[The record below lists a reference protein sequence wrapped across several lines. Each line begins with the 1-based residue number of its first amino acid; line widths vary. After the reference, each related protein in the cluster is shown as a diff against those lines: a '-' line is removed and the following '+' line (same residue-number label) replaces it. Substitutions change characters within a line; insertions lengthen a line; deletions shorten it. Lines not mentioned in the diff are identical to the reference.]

1 MPKDQLNSKNNLI
14 QKEKIINFLTILLFC
29 FYFFVGINIYK
40 DYGFSIDEP
49 FQRTTGYYW
58 YIWIINSFFENYSNL
73 ESLQNSFNKMEWS
86 KEMLEGTFLE
96 YGVFFDLLAV
106 IIENQFNLK
115 NYQDIYHAKHLL
127 NFFFFFLSSICFFYL
142 IKHRFKNIF
151 LPLVGTVFYITAPRI
166 FAESF
171 YNCKDIILMCLTV
184 FSIFFCLKVLKNYKT
199 KNIILFSFFA
209 ALATSLRPMGIF
221 IIFLFIIF
229 FIFES
234 FEIKNFFI
242 KKINLILITI
252 ILYLIFTYL
261 LWPFLWTDP
270 INNFLA
276 AFQSF
281 KKFELGV
288 SSSFYLGKYVNTS
301 YLPWHYT
308 FVWIAVSTPIIY
320 SFFFLIASFNVT
332 YNFVKNFLE
341 ININDYSKKLWSN
354 YNEKVDLFFLMFF
367 LGPIFATIIFQSTL
381 YNGWRHLYFIY
392 PGLIY
397 LIVYAINF
405 LINLN
410 VNKILKSAFFLIVI
424 FTIISNIFNLLK
436 FHPYQN
442 VYFNYLV
449 EKKANS
455 LFEIDYW
462 GLGNAQ
468 SIKKILNN
476 IDDSEEVSIG
486 EASFT
491 PLAYSRYI
499 INNKKINNIVF
510 SGTTKNN
517 QDYFITN
524 YIYERNPKFI
534 KKYSISKKYEKFFTL
549 KRGNVIINEIL
560 CVYLFTKVYLF
571 SFLCLFYT
579 KSQ

>member
-184 FSIFFCLKVLKNYKT
+184 FSIFFCLKVLKNYKI

-242 KKINLILITI
+242 KKINLILTTI

-270 INNFLA
+270 INNFLV

-320 SFFFLIASFNVT
+320 SFFFLMASFNIA

-410 VNKILKSAFFLIVI
+410 VNKILKNAFFLIVI

-476 IDDSEEVSIG
+476 TDDSEEVSIG

-499 INNKKINNIVF
+499 INNKKINNVVF

-549 KRGNVIINEIL
+549 KRGNVIINEI
-560 CVYLFTKVYLF
+560 YK
-571 SFLCLFYT
+571 
-579 KSQ
+579 KK

>member
-320 SFFFLIASFNVT
+320 SFFFLMASFNIA

-410 VNKILKSAFFLIVI
+410 VNKILKNAFFLIVI

-476 IDDSEEVSIG
+476 TDDSEEVSIG

-499 INNKKINNIVF
+499 INNKKINNVVF

-549 KRGNVIINEIL
+549 KRGNVIINEI
-560 CVYLFTKVYLF
+560 YK
-571 SFLCLFYT
+571 
-579 KSQ
+579 KK

>member
-1 MPKDQLNSKNNLI
+1 METKNNFI
-14 QKEKIINFLTILLFC
+14 QKKKIINFSIIILFC
-29 FYFFVGINIYK
+29 FYFLVGINIYK
-40 DYGFSIDEP
+40 DYGLSTDEP
-49 FQRTTGYYW
+49 FHRTVGYYW
-58 YIWIINSFFENYSNL
+58 YIWIINNFFNNFADL

-184 FSIFFCLKVLKNYKT
+184 FSIFFCLKVLKNYKI

-229 FIFES
+229 FFFES

-242 KKINLILITI
+242 KKINLILTTI

-270 INNFLA
+270 INNFLV

-320 SFFFLIASFNVT
+320 SFFFLMASFNIA

-341 ININDYSKKLWSN
+341 ININDYSKKLWNN

-410 VNKILKSAFFLIVI
+410 INKILKNAFFLIVI

-476 IDDSEEVSIG
+476 TDDSEEVSIG

-499 INNKKINNIVF
+499 INNKKINNVVF

-549 KRGNVIINEIL
+549 KRGNVIINEI
-560 CVYLFTKVYLF
+560 YK
-571 SFLCLFYT
+571 
-579 KSQ
+579 KK

>member
-151 LPLVGTVFYITAPRI
+151 LPLVGTVFYITTPRI

-184 FSIFFCLKVLKNYKT
+184 FSIFFCLKVLKNYKI

-229 FIFES
+229 FILES

-242 KKINLILITI
+242 KKINLILTTI

-270 INNFLA
+270 INNFLV

-320 SFFFLIASFNVT
+320 SFFFLMASFNIA

-410 VNKILKSAFFLIVI
+410 VNKILKNAFFLIVI

-476 IDDSEEVSIG
+476 TDDSEEVSIG

-499 INNKKINNIVF
+499 INNKKINNVVF

-549 KRGNVIINEIL
+549 KRGNVIINEI
-560 CVYLFTKVYLF
+560 YK
-571 SFLCLFYT
+571 
-579 KSQ
+579 KK

>member
-151 LPLVGTVFYITAPRI
+151 LPLVGTVFYITTPRI

-184 FSIFFCLKVLKNYKT
+184 FSIFFCLKVLKNYKI

-229 FIFES
+229 FFFES

-242 KKINLILITI
+242 KKINLILTTI
-252 ILYLIFTYL
+252 MLYLIFTYL

-270 INNFLA
+270 INNFLV

-320 SFFFLIASFNVT
+320 SFFFLIASLNVT

-392 PGLIY
+392 PSLIY

-410 VNKILKSAFFLIVI
+410 VNKIFKSAFFLIVI

-549 KRGNVIINEIL
+549 KRGNVIINEI
-560 CVYLFTKVYLF
+560 YK
-571 SFLCLFYT
+571 
-579 KSQ
+579 KK

>member
-242 KKINLILITI
+242 KKINLILTTI

-320 SFFFLIASFNVT
+320 SFFFLMASFNIA

-410 VNKILKSAFFLIVI
+410 VNKILKNAFFLIVI

-476 IDDSEEVSIG
+476 TDDSEEVSIG

-499 INNKKINNIVF
+499 INNKKINNVVF

-549 KRGNVIINEIL
+549 KRGNVIINEI
-560 CVYLFTKVYLF
+560 YK
-571 SFLCLFYT
+571 
-579 KSQ
+579 KK

>member
-151 LPLVGTVFYITAPRI
+151 LPLVGTVFYITTPRI

-184 FSIFFCLKVLKNYKT
+184 FSIFFCLKVLKNYKI

-242 KKINLILITI
+242 KKINLILTTI

-270 INNFLA
+270 INNFLV

-320 SFFFLIASFNVT
+320 SFFFLMASFNIA

-410 VNKILKSAFFLIVI
+410 VNKIFKSAFFLIVI

-476 IDDSEEVSIG
+476 TDDSEEVSIG

-499 INNKKINNIVF
+499 INNKKINNVVF

-549 KRGNVIINEIL
+549 KRGNVIINEI
-560 CVYLFTKVYLF
+560 YK
-571 SFLCLFYT
+571 
-579 KSQ
+579 KK

>member
-1 MPKDQLNSKNNLI
+1 
-14 QKEKIINFLTILLFC
+14 
-29 FYFFVGINIYK
+29 
-40 DYGFSIDEP
+40 
-49 FQRTTGYYW
+49 
-58 YIWIINSFFENYSNL
+58 
-73 ESLQNSFNKMEWS
+73 
-86 KEMLEGTFLE
+86 
-96 YGVFFDLLAV
+96 
-106 IIENQFNLK
+106 
-115 NYQDIYHAKHLL
+115 
-127 NFFFFFLSSICFFYL
+127 
-142 IKHRFKNIF
+142 
-151 LPLVGTVFYITAPRI
+151 
-166 FAESF
+166 
-171 YNCKDIILMCLTV
+171 MCLTV
-184 FSIFFCLKVLKNYKT
+184 FSIFFCLKVLKNYKI

-242 KKINLILITI
+242 KKINLILTTI
-252 ILYLIFTYL
+252 MLYLIFTYL

-410 VNKILKSAFFLIVI
+410 VNKILKNAFFLIVI

-476 IDDSEEVSIG
+476 TDDSEEVSIG

-499 INNKKINNIVF
+499 INNKKINNVVF

-549 KRGNVIINEIL
+549 KRGNVIINEI
-560 CVYLFTKVYLF
+560 YK
-571 SFLCLFYT
+571 
-579 KSQ
+579 KK

>member
-29 FYFFVGINIYK
+29 FYFLVGINIYK

-184 FSIFFCLKVLKNYKT
+184 FSIFFCLKVLKNYKI

-229 FIFES
+229 FFFES

-242 KKINLILITI
+242 KKINLILTTI
-252 ILYLIFTYL
+252 MLYLIFTYL

-320 SFFFLIASFNVT
+320 SFFFLMASFNIA

-476 IDDSEEVSIG
+476 TDDSEEVSIG

-499 INNKKINNIVF
+499 INNKKINNVVF

-549 KRGNVIINEIL
+549 KRGNVIINEI
-560 CVYLFTKVYLF
+560 YK
-571 SFLCLFYT
+571 
-579 KSQ
+579 KK

>member
-242 KKINLILITI
+242 KKINLILTTI
-252 ILYLIFTYL
+252 MLYLIFTYL

-320 SFFFLIASFNVT
+320 SFFFLMASFNIA

-410 VNKILKSAFFLIVI
+410 VNKILKNAFFLIVI

-476 IDDSEEVSIG
+476 TDDSEEVSIG

-499 INNKKINNIVF
+499 INNKKINNVVF

-549 KRGNVIINEIL
+549 KRGNVIINEI
-560 CVYLFTKVYLF
+560 YK
-571 SFLCLFYT
+571 
-579 KSQ
+579 KK

>member
-151 LPLVGTVFYITAPRI
+151 LPLVGTVFYITTPRI

-184 FSIFFCLKVLKNYKT
+184 FSIFFCLKVLKNYKI

-221 IIFLFIIF
+221 IILLFIIF
-229 FIFES
+229 FILES

-242 KKINLILITI
+242 KKINLILTTI

-270 INNFLA
+270 INNFLV

-320 SFFFLIASFNVT
+320 SFFFLMASFNIA

-410 VNKILKSAFFLIVI
+410 VNKILKNAFFLIVI

-476 IDDSEEVSIG
+476 TDDSEEVSIG

-499 INNKKINNIVF
+499 INNKKINNVVF

-549 KRGNVIINEIL
+549 KRGNVIINEI
-560 CVYLFTKVYLF
+560 YK
-571 SFLCLFYT
+571 
-579 KSQ
+579 KK